1 MPAVPQSERLGVA
14 TISVQCCAVVA
25 SIYDKLFLYLI
36 PQAKVDPLLYPLKL
50 GSITMVLMVFLPRIS
65 IWRIWIYIYIYRQRY
80 RDRKTGE
87 AGYHLSWLS
96 LSMHRSIECKR
107 GEKIKFELEIL
118 YI

>member
-65 IWRIWIYIYIYRQRY
+65 IWRIWIYIYIGRDIETEKLEKLVITYR
-80 RDRKTGE
+80 
-87 AGYHLSWLS
+87 GYHFQCIA
-96 LSMHRSIECKR
+96 RSSVKEGR
-107 GEKIKFELEIL
+107 R
-118 YI
+118 